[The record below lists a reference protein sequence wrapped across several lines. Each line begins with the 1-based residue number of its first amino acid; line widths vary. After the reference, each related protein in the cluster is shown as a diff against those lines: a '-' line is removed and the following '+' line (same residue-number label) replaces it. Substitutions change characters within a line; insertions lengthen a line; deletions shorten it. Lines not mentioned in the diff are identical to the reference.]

1 MSILRKPLL
10 RRVFSPKWDVQLDL
24 RQSIWQRFSGE
35 QIFVASFLG
44 LILVGTLG
52 LKLIPGLIAPGQ
64 HLSWL
69 DALFTIVSAVCV
81 TGLQTV
87 DFAKVFSLWGQMW
100 ILLFIQLGG
109 LGVIALSSVIIMALG
124 GRLSLRSEAI
134 SGGMGDVAPRLNR
147 AKLIRDVFLFTLVI
161 EGIGAVALFLLWK
174 PFMPTTL
181 AAWHAVFHSVSAFC
195 NAGFSTFG
203 NDNIMKERTTAGVV
217 LVIGALIVLGGIGF
231 LSMEE
236 LYRRLRKRRDEKG
249 RKLLPPRVSL
259 HTKLVFWSTLVL
271 LLAGWGAFALFE
283 WGNPNTLGPLDWWDK
298 LVNSLFMSITPRTA
312 GFNTIDYGQAHAST
326 NFFTIILMSIGG
338 SPGSTAGGLKT
349 TTVALIGLLAWS
361 RFRRRN
367 IVSAFDRTIPV
378 ETLQRAVGLFV
389 FVFGIVT
396 LSVLVMITT
405 ENSIAAPTGGPERLL
420 PYMFECASAFNTV
433 GLSMN
438 VTPTLSDWGK
448 WNCILLMFVGRV
460 GPLTFAAAIALSDV
474 AADRRFRFAKEDV
487 VVG

>member
-1 MSILRKPLL
+1 MATPRKPLF
-10 RRVFSPKWDVQLDL
+10 RRVLAPKWDVQLDF
-24 RQSIWQRFSGE
+24 RKSVWQQFTGE

-44 LILVGTLG
+44 LIIVGTLG

-69 DALFTIVSAVCV
+69 DALFTTVSAVCV

-87 DFAKVFSLWGQMW
+87 DFSKVFTLWGQMW

-147 AKLIRDVFLFTLVI
+147 AKLIRDVFLFTLLI
-161 EGIGAVALFLLWK
+161 ELIGAISLFLLWK
-174 PFMPTTL
+174 PYMPTHL
-181 AAWHAVFHSVSAFC
+181 AAWHGVFHSVSAFC

-203 NDNIMKERTTAGVV
+203 NDNLLRERTTAGVV
-217 LVIGALIVLGGIGF
+217 LVVGGLVVLGGIGF

-236 LYRRLRKRRDEKG
+236 LYRRMRRRRDAYG

-259 HTKLVFWSTLVL
+259 HTKLVFWATLVL
-271 LLAGWGAFALFE
+271 ILIGWGAFALFE
-283 WGNPNTLGPLDWWDK
+283 WSNPRTLGPLDWWDK
-298 LVNSLFMSITPRTA
+298 LINSLFMSITPRTA
-312 GFNTIDYGQAHAST
+312 GFNTIDYGAAHAST
-326 NFFTIILMSIGG
+326 NFFTIILMSVGG

-361 RFRRRN
+361 RFRRQH
-367 IVSAFDRTIPV
+367 IVSVFDRTIPE

-396 LSVLVMITT
+396 TSVLVMTAT
-405 ENSIAAPTGGPERLL
+405 ENRGATGDGPERLL

-438 VTPTLSDWGK
+438 VTPTLTDWGK
-448 WNCILLMFVGRV
+448 CNVILLMFLGRV

-474 AADRRFRFAKEDV
+474 AADRRFRYAKEDV

>member
-1 MSILRKPLL
+1 MAILRKPLL
-10 RRVFSPKWDVQLDL
+10 RRVLAPKWDVQLDF
-24 RQSIWQRFSGE
+24 RQSIWQQFSGE
-35 QIFVASFLG
+35 QIFVASFIG
-44 LILVGTLG
+44 LILTGTLG

-87 DFAKVFSLWGQMW
+87 DFSKVFTLWGQAW
-100 ILLFIQLGG
+100 VLLFIQLGG

-134 SGGMGDVAPRLNR
+134 SGGMGDVAPKLNR
-147 AKLIRDVFLFTLVI
+147 AKLIRDVLLFTLLI
-161 EGIGAVALFLLWK
+161 ECIGAIALFLLWK
-174 PFMPTTL
+174 PYMPTHL
-181 AAWHAVFHSVSAFC
+181 AAWHSVFHSVSAFC

-203 NDNIMKERTTAGVV
+203 NDNLMKERTTAGVV
-217 LVIGALIVLGGIGF
+217 LVIGGLIVLGGIGF

-236 LYRRLRKRRDEKG
+236 LYRRIRRRRDEHG
-249 RKLLPPRVSL
+249 RKMPAPRVSL
-259 HTKLVFWSTLVL
+259 HTKLVFWTTIAL
-271 LLAGWGAFALFE
+271 LLVGWAAFALFE
-283 WGNPNTLGPLDWWDK
+283 WTNPRTLGPLDWWDK

-312 GFNTIDYGQAHAST
+312 GFNTIDYGHAHAST
-326 NFFTIILMSIGG
+326 NFFTIILMSVGG

-349 TTVALIGLLAWS
+349 TTVALIALLAWS
-361 RFRRRN
+361 RFRRRH
-367 IVSAFDRTIPV
+367 IVSVFDRTIPE

-396 LSVLVMITT
+396 LSVLIMITT
-405 ENSIAAPTGGPERLL
+405 ENRVDADDSPERLL
-420 PYMFECASAFNTV
+420 PFMFECASAFNTV

-438 VTPTLSDWGK
+438 VTPTLSDAGK
-448 WNCILLMFVGRV
+448 WNCIFLMFLGRV

-474 AADRRFRFAKEDV
+474 ADKRFRFAKEDV